1 MAGISRESERMSEL
15 VEDLL
20 LLARLDEG
28 QPLERDDVDLGTLA
42 AEAVDT
48 ARAVDPARVV
58 ALESAAVHVVG
69 DSARLRRVFDNLLA
83 NVRVHT
89 PAGTPAR
96 VRVSSHEGRAVI
108 EVSDT
113 GPGLPAGEAEQIF
126 RRFYR
131 TDESRAREN
140 GGVGLGLS
148 IVAAIAAAHGGSATA
163 ESGPGR
169 GATFRVELPP
179 PSRH

>member
-1 MAGISRESERMSEL
+1 MSEL

-28 QPLERDDVDLGTLA
+28 QPLERDDVDLGALA

-48 ARAVDPARVV
+48 ARAVDPARAVE
-58 ALESAAVHVVG
+58 LESTTVHVVG
-69 DSARLRRVFDNLLA
+69 DRARLRRVFDNLLA

-89 PAGTPAR
+89 PAGTPAS
-96 VRVSSHEGRAVI
+96 VRVSSEDDRAVI

-113 GPGLPAGEAEQIF
+113 GPGLQAGEAEQIF

-148 IVAAIAAAHGGSATA
+148 IVAAIAAAHGGSASA
-163 ESGPGR
+163 ESDPGR
-169 GATFRVELPP
+169 GATFRIALPLT
-179 PSRH
+179 SGH